1 MPDAGEQHKIL
12 IVDDQAE
19 NIRILMETLKAEYGL
34 VAARDGAK
42 ALSIAHREPM
52 PDMVLLDVMM
62 PDMDGYEVCAALK
75 ADPTTR
81 EIPVIFITALSEAA
95 DEAKGLGLGAVDYI
109 AKPINPDLVRA
120 RVRNHLE
127 LKRSRD
133 FLRRVFGQFVSSEV
147 RDKIITEKNQLLGER
162 KEIAVLF
169 ADIRQ
174 FTTHSE
180 RAAPDEIVLRLNAY
194 FDRMVRCITRE
205 AGTVDKFIGDAV
217 MATFGG
223 LIEIESPCDAALR
236 AAVAMRTELQEL
248 NRVWAAE
255 GTDSFE
261 NGIGLHFGE
270 VLQGTIG
277 SSDRKEFT
285 IIGDTVNITARLESL
300 TKGYDEKVLCSAAFA
315 GRLSA
320 DLASQLVDLG
330 SVPVRGRDAEV
341 GIFGHPG
348 DA

>member
-1 MPDAGEQHKIL
+1 MPDSDERHRIL
-12 IVDDQAE
+12 IVDDQFE
-19 NIRILMETLKAEYGL
+19 NIRILMEALKAEYSL

-42 ALSIAHREPM
+42 ALQIAHREPM
-52 PDMVLLDVMM
+52 PDMILLDVMM
-62 PDMDGYEVCAALK
+62 PEMDGYEVCTALK
-75 ADPTTR
+75 ADAATR
-81 EIPVIFITALSEAA
+81 EIPVIFITALSDAA
-95 DEAKGLGLGAVDYI
+95 DEAKGLDLGAVDYI

-133 FLRRVFGQFVSSEV
+133 FLRRVFGQFVSHEV
-147 RDKIITEKNQLLGER
+147 RDKIIAEKNQLLGER
-162 KEIAVLF
+162 KRIAVLF

-180 RAAPDEIVLRLNAY
+180 RAEPDQIVNRLNAY
-194 FDRMVRCITRE
+194 FDRMVRCITSE

-223 LIEIESPCDAALR
+223 LIEIDSPCDAALR
-236 AAVAMRTELQEL
+236 AAVAMRAALQDL
-248 NRVWAAE
+248 NRAWAEE
-255 GTDSFE
+255 GTDAFE

-285 IIGDTVNITARLESL
+285 IIGDTVNTTARLEGL
-300 TKGYDEKVLCSAAFA
+300 TKEHREKILCSAAFA
-315 GRLSA
+315 GHLSA
-320 DLASQLVDLG
+320 DLSSRLVDLG
-330 SVPVRGRDAEV
+330 SVPLRGRSAEI

-348 DA
+348 DV